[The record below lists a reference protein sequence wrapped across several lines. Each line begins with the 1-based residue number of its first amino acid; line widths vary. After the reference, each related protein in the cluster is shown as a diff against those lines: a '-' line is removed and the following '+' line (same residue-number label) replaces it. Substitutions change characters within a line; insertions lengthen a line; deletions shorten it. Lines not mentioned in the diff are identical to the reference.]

1 MGRRRPHRRGGGGCG
16 LQSHLCEQG
25 PGEARG
31 GARHH
36 RGGRRAEPSGAA
48 TWRDRWDVCPEPSSA
63 ASSCSPFHRCELRWA
78 ADWQASHPT
87 QIPEHLRAKLKSVVT
102 SILPVA
108 PQQESRPPTPP
119 REGTRFG
126 PDPMY
131 PVVARKARAAA
142 LHSRVEQVGRPA
154 PRALS
159 QRGLVTHPLL
169 CTFAVTRR
177 PHGRLLCSATR

>member
-1 MGRRRPHRRGGGGCG
+1 MSSRWGGDARTAAAEAAAAFNRTFASRVQEKPEEERAIIAGDDG
-16 LQSHLCEQG
+16 LN
-25 PGEARG
+25 P
-31 GARHH
+31 
-36 RGGRRAEPSGAA
+36 
-48 TWRDRWDVCPEPSSA
+48 
-63 ASSCSPFHRCELRWA
+63 
-78 ADWQASHPT
+78 